1 MAIKMVM
8 DDLMKLLGIF
18 LATSVISVLLPM
30 QAIASE
36 NSCTKV
42 VVTGEPG
49 WAPYSY
55 EKNGVLQGVGV
66 ELVEMLFGE
75 LDIPVETQLPGNV
88 DDVEHNL
95 RRSRIDLV
103 VSTFDNAKYKDFV
116 YLVEPGYYEDA
127 VSIVVSENR
136 YMDFYSWYDLM
147 GRIGLTSRNNQLGYE
162 FTDFAK
168 DYLHIKTEGTLG
180 ANFINLKEGIVDYL
194 IGSQR
199 FLEVGV
205 GRYGKQGEFE
215 FLPKLV
221 SNENVYF
228 GFSLS
233 SECKAYAPYLRAR
246 AKELRASNQLE
257 QILAKH
263 ITALTD
269 NNSLAIATAQKQETI
284 EIENND
290 ITLPLEDSL

>member
-1 MAIKMVM
+1 MVT

-18 LATSVISVLLPM
+18 LATSIISLPLHVL
-30 QAIASE
+30 ASE
-36 NSCTKV
+36 SSCTKV

-55 EKNGVLQGVGV
+55 EKNGTLQGVGV
-66 ELVEMLFGE
+66 ELVELLFGE

-95 RRSRIDLV
+95 RRSRIDLI
-103 VSTFDNAKYKDFV
+103 VSTYDNAKYKDFV
-116 YLVEPGYYEDA
+116 YLVEPGYYDDA

-147 GRIGLTSRNNQLGYE
+147 GRIGLTSRNNQLGFE
-162 FTDFAK
+162 FTEFAK
-168 DYLHIKTEGTLG
+168 DYLHIKSEGTLG

-194 IGSQR
+194 VGSQR

-221 SNENVYF
+221 SNEEVFF
-228 GFSLS
+228 GFSLAS
-233 SECKAYAPYLRAR
+233 DCKAYAPYLRAR

-257 QILAKH
+257 EILKKH
-263 ITALTD
+263 ITALTES
-269 NNSLAIATAQKQETI
+269 NTLAAGSPVTQLVNDPETN
-284 EIENND
+284 EI
-290 ITLPLEDSL
+290 ILPHDSPF

>member
-1 MAIKMVM
+1 MKRLAFFLVVGMLLLLTQVM
-8 DDLMKLLGIF
+8 
-18 LATSVISVLLPM
+18 
-30 QAIASE
+30 ASE
-36 NSCTKV
+36 SSCTKV

-55 EKNGVLQGVGV
+55 ERNGILQGVGV
-66 ELVEMLFGE
+66 DLVEMLFGE
-75 LDIPVETQLPGNV
+75 LDIPIETQLPGNV
-88 DDVEHNL
+88 DDVEHSL
-95 RRSRIDLV
+95 RRSRIDLIV
-103 VSTFDNAKYKDFV
+103 GTFNNAKYRDFV

-127 VSIVVSENR
+127 VSIVVSDNR

-147 GRIGLTSRNNQLGYE
+147 GRIGLTSRNQQLGFDFTE
-162 FTDFAK
+162 FSK

-194 IGSQR
+194 VGSQR

-221 SNENVYF
+221 SNEEVYF

-246 AKELRASNQLE
+246 AKQLRMTNQLE
-257 QILAKH
+257 ALLKKH
-263 ITALTD
+263 IDALTEHNILSTQAIKAEEPD
-269 NNSLAIATAQKQETI
+269 KNQSL
-284 EIENND
+284 
-290 ITLPLEDSL
+290 